1 MIESLKQDSITVK
14 YVKENLE
21 KLNIQSLVI
30 AKILPR
36 LRVSKKYLIK
46 GIGKNYNLIK
56 KRRGWKMNFKES
68 LEEFLVSKK
77 IDHSKR
83 SGSYEKDLK
92 VFQKFLESK
101 DVNDKNIKEFMK
113 GIDVDTIAKSINF
126 YIEKND
132 IKKISTVQ
140 RYISAI
146 KEFLLFLFS
155 ENIISN
161 DAFLRNLS
169 LPAYKED
176 SFRSKLNR
184 ILVENNKLFNS
195 ISYDAF
201 DELQIKDL
209 LAECDLILNNGFK
222 VIQKR
227 KEMNMYIS
235 ALIIKFIIFT
245 GMPYRE
251 IPKLNINIY
260 QEFDR
265 SIKINN
271 IVIEIPEKMIGQI
284 NDYIIFRKEKA
295 NGEQFFIDS
304 NGVPIPFKTAQVAY
318 WLKVLCG
325 RRDITGL
332 TKYGIKN
339 MIDANINII
348 LIQKFSKVGND
359 IIQSC
364 LEEYLEENEQIL
376 IKDFN
381 AKLKRSKTYNY

>member
-1 MIESLKQDSITVK
+1 
-14 YVKENLE
+14 
-21 KLNIQSLVI
+21 
-30 AKILPR
+30 
-36 LRVSKKYLIK
+36 
-46 GIGKNYNLIK
+46 
-56 KRRGWKMNFKES
+56 MNFKES

-227 KEMNMYIS
+227 KEINMYIS

-271 IVIEIPEKMIGQI
+271 IVIEIPEKMMGQI

-304 NGVPIPFKTAQVAY
+304 NGVPISFKTAQVAY

-364 LEEYLEENEQIL
+364 LKEYLEENEQIL